1 MVSSFVRVHW
11 AGTETATE
19 WRGFMNGAVQ
29 AGQRAANEVLDGL
42 ACAPVK
48 HSEWLSW
55 VLLAKHTCILIQ
67 ATFI

>member
-29 AGQRAANEVLDGL
+29 AGQRAANEVLDSL
-42 ACAPVK
+42 A
-48 HSEWLSW
+48 
-55 VLLAKHTCILIQ
+55 
-67 ATFI
+67 

>member
-29 AGQRAANEVLDGL
+29 AGQRAANEVLNGL
-42 ACAPVK
+42 ACAPDRKSV
-48 HSEWLSW
+48 
-55 VLLAKHTCILIQ
+55 V
-67 ATFI
+67 

>member
-1 MVSSFVRVHW
+1 MVSSFARVHW

-48 HSEWLSW
+48 HSE
-55 VLLAKHTCILIQ
+55 
-67 ATFI
+67 